1 MVRTLDREKVEQAVR
16 EGRMLTLTT
25 HAYFSDERDYVDEIL
40 NYFLAAA
47 GRPEL
52 RDKLAYCVH
61 ELANNAKKANT
72 KRVYFAEKELDLNI
86 ESEYWVGMRHFREDT
101 IANIDHY
108 LPLLKATGLYIKIQ
122 FKLNRDT
129 VMIAIRN
136 NVRLTAIERRK
147 IEEKIVRS
155 RAYADMDEAYASIED
170 TSEGAGVNHPLLH
183 QRKRG
188 FCLAHHP
195 GIENSTGNRGQRVDT
210 MNMDKLRQ
218 EYDTHQRINVS
229 DALSE
234 REESQ
239 AAVRYLWSEEKT
251 GAVLFSRLSVDDADA
266 EIQRQM
272 DRFQELGYT
281 VEWKH
286 FSYDTPPDLK
296 ERLRLHGFQEEPAE
310 AVMVLEIQ
318 QAPANLL
325 QPVTHDI
332 RKATTREE
340 FAHADAIHEAV
351 WGDPPDAVMSRVW
364 PLYQADPAGVSLY
377 LAYVDSAPVSYGRL
391 ELPPDNPFGSIWGG
405 TTLPEYRGRGLYTAL
420 VATRLQE
427 AARRDRRYL
436 TVDAMPDTSM
446 PILRKRGFLTIGYA
460 TAFNWTP

>member
-25 HAYFSDERDYVDEIL
+25 HAYFSDERDYIDEIL

-155 RAYADMDEAYASIED
+155 RAYTDMAEAYASIED
-170 TSEGAGVNHPLLH
+170 TSEGAGL
-183 QRKRG
+183 
-188 FCLAHHP
+188 
-195 GIENSTGNRGQRVDT
+195 GIV
-210 MNMDKLRQ
+210 MMIIMLR
-218 EYDTHQRINVS
+218 S
-229 DALSE
+229 LGLSE
-234 REESQ
+234 SIIRFF
-239 AAVRYLWSEEKT
+239 ANDSEAFALLT
-251 GAVLFSRLSVDDADA
+251 IPVL
-266 EIQRQM
+266 
-272 DRFQELGYT
+272 
-281 VEWKH
+281 
-286 FSYDTPPDLK
+286 DTP
-296 ERLRLHGFQEEPAE
+296 
-310 AVMVLEIQ
+310 
-318 QAPANLL
+318 QA
-325 QPVTHDI
+325 T
-332 RKATTREE
+332 
-340 FAHADAIHEAV
+340 
-351 WGDPPDAVMSRVW
+351 
-364 PLYQADPAGVSLY
+364 GVS
-377 LAYVDSAPVSYGRL
+377 
-391 ELPPDNPFGSIWGG
+391 E
-405 TTLPEYRGRGLYTAL
+405 
-420 VATRLQE
+420 
-427 AARRDRRYL
+427 
-436 TVDAMPDTSM
+436 
-446 PILRKRGFLTIGYA
+446 
-460 TAFNWTP
+460 